1 MRQVLSSPDSAQIA
15 LAQSR
20 LNAAG
25 IACEIRNEALSQA
38 IPTMPFMAELWVVLD
53 KDYDDARELI
63 APAPEEG

>member
-38 IPTMPFMAELWVVLD
+38 IPTMPFMAEL
-53 KDYDDARELI
+53 
-63 APAPEEG
+63 